1 MSARSIDVHAAG
13 AVCWKV
19 VDGEVRVLL
28 VHRTQHKDVS
38 LPKGKVDPGET
49 LAETAQ
55 REILEETGLHIVLG
69 VPLGKS
75 EYRLPG
81 GKSKRVHYWS
91 AEVDPGEA
99 ERSSFEPNGEIAGLE
114 WLNIKKAIKAVTYEH
129 DGDILRT
136 FETLFNNDRLDTFPV
151 IVVRHGKALPP
162 EKWDGPDWSRPLAH
176 RGLVQAQDI
185 AGGLAA
191 FGPQRIMTSTASR
204 CQATISPLSLRHEI
218 PVKTMKG
225 LSQDAYAPRLEEGD
239 QHRQEICVAPGA
251 FRAVLPRPCDP
262 ANSFRPRRDGRR
274 ISRPR
279 LAASSQ
285 PLCRRVQRDSFHAK
299 GRTADRRSGA
309 ARGPKTQEVEPG
321 RRTPL
326 GAWPLAAANVG
337 ARGYCGPAAPS

>member
-75 EYRLPG
+75 DYRLPG

-99 ERSSFEPNGEIAGLE
+99 ERTSFEPNGEIAGLE

-191 FGPQRIMTSTASR
+191 FGPQRIVTSTASR
-204 CQATISPLSLRHEI
+204 CQATISPLSLRHEV

-225 LSQDAYAPRLEEGD
+225 LSQDAYDPDSKKVTSIVKKFVSRRVPFVLCSHGPVIPQIVSALAEMGGGSPAHD
-239 QHRQEICVAPGA
+239 WQHAANPSVGA
-251 FRAVLPRPCDP
+251 FSVIHFTREGELQIVALESHE
-262 ANSFRPRRDGRR
+262 A
-274 ISRPR
+274 
-279 LAASSQ
+279 
-285 PLCRRVQRDSFHAK
+285 
-299 GRTADRRSGA
+299 
-309 ARGPKTQEVEPG
+309 PKPKK
-321 RRTPL
+321 
-326 GAWPLAAANVG
+326 
-337 ARGYCGPAAPS
+337 